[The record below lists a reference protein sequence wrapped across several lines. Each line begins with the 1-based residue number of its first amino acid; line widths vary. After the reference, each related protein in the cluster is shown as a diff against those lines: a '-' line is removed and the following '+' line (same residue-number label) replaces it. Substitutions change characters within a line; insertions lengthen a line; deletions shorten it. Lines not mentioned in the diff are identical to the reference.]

1 MTAGNLGNAR
11 PMGQSVSEPRIDYS
25 LGCWTYFKTQGRTIV
40 VLLASGDKRSQNR
53 DIETVL
59 RLAQDL

>member
-1 MTAGNLGNAR
+1 
-11 PMGQSVSEPRIDYS
+11 MGQSVSEPRIDYS